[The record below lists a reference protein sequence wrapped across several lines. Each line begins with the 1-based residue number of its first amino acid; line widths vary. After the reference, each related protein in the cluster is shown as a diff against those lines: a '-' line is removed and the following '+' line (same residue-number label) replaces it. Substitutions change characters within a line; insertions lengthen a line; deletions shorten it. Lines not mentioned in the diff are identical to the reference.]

1 MKTNI
6 PAILFLVSAVFF
18 GCGSG
23 QEGKQSQQ
31 NNETAEDLIKQT
43 QCYVAIDGPDTAYL
57 NLDSRADGKISG
69 KLLIDFSEKPD
80 NEGGLDG
87 EFKGDTLYVNYTFTT
102 GESKTIYKN
111 PLAFLKDNNR
121 LLLGVGEIES
131 YLGKSYFKKGT
142 AIDFERGRFKFDPI
156 DCQDQK
162 LK

>member
-6 PAILFLVSAVFF
+6 STILFLVSVVFF

-23 QEGKQSQQ
+23 QEGKRSQEKSK
-31 NNETAEDLIKQT
+31 NAAELIQQT
-43 QCYVAIDGPDTAYL
+43 QCYIAIDGPDTAYL
-57 NLDSRADGKISG
+57 NLDSRADGKITG

-80 NEGGLDG
+80 NDGVLDG
-87 EFKGDTLYVNYTFTT
+87 TFKGDTLYVNYTFTT
-102 GESKTIYKN
+102 GESKTVYKN
-111 PLAFLKDNNR
+111 PLAFLKNGSK

-142 AIDFERGRFKFDPI
+142 VIDFQKGRFKFDTL
-156 DCQDQK
+156 DCKDQK

>member
-1 MKTNI
+1 MKKNI
-6 PAILFLVSAVFF
+6 SAILFLVSVVFF
-18 GCGSG
+18 GCSSG
-23 QEGKQSQQ
+23 QEGKQSQERSEAAGESIQQ
-31 NNETAEDLIKQT
+31 N

-57 NLDSRADGKISG
+57 NLDSRADGKITG
-69 KLLIDFSEKPD
+69 KLLIDFAEKPD
-80 NEGGLDG
+80 NDGVLDG

-142 AIDFERGRFKFDPI
+142 AIDFERGRFKFDTL
-156 DCQDQK
+156 DCKDQK